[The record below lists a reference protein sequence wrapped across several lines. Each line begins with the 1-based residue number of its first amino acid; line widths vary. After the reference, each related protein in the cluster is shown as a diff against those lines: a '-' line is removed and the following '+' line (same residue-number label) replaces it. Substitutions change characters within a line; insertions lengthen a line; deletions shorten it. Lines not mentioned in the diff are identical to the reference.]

1 MKKSLFIF
9 GLLFIYL
16 LGVGYFLLP
25 SPQIND
31 LPESLKSNEPG
42 DTWQNTDT
50 KAFFTDWDREKVIG
64 YYRDTFRLKIGNFYL
79 PNLRLNYRPEDTG
92 TYVRK
97 YIDTYYLEE
106 IVIPMRE
113 SVFINGWDPKKSPSL
128 AHLSEEEKKTTFIV
142 IDGREFQA
150 KVTLKWY
157 KSDVFYR
164 LLVWTL
170 TIIVIPFLLLNFGRS
185 IKTFFDAMF
194 SLFLKRK

>member
-1 MKKSLFIF
+1 MKSIWLVVA
-9 GLLFIYL
+9 GALVYL
-16 LGVGYFLLP
+16 IGVVYLLLP
-25 SPQIND
+25 SPLIND
-31 LPESLKSNEPG
+31 LPDALKSNEPG

-64 YYRDTFRLKIGNFYL
+64 YYRDTFRLKIGDFYL

-113 SVFINGWDPKKSPSL
+113 SIFINGWDPKKSPTL
-128 AHLSEEEKKTTFIV
+128 AHLSEEERKTTFIV
-142 IDGREFQA
+142 IDGKEFQS

-157 KSDVFYR
+157 QSKVSHR
-164 LLVWTL
+164 LIIWTL
-170 TIIVIPFLLLNFGRS
+170 TVLLIPLIFVTFWKTLVVFIKTVFSFFGRS
-185 IKTFFDAMF
+185 K
-194 SLFLKRK
+194 